1 MKIKFLFF
9 TILGLFLMSGLS
21 AKVTLP
27 AIFSDNMVLQQQ
39 SAVLIW
45 GRTETNKTVR
55 IKNTWNSKTVSV
67 TAGIDG
73 AWKVKVETPH
83 AGGPYEIFISDGEEI
98 RLKNILIG
106 EVWFCSGQSN
116 MDIPVRG
123 VGEKVTVNDAAKYIK
138 NGSNPQLRLFKVE
151 HNRSDTALTDVK
163 AKWLEA
169 TPESVAG
176 FSAVGYLFGKQLQEA
191 LGVPVG
197 MIKSAVSGTAIAAW
211 MSEKLLR
218 ESFGIKMGT
227 NAGKAN
233 AAELFNAM
241 ISPLAG
247 YGIKGF
253 LWYQGEGNHR
263 ASELYARQLPAM
275 VNEWRTLWGLGEI
288 PFYYAQIAPFNFKSG
303 KAPYMR
309 QAMADCMKTIPN
321 SGMVTLTDAGEEDDI
336 HPKDKKVVADRF
348 LNWALAKTYHKSG
361 IGYCG
366 PIYNSFKINRKKIT
380 VKFDYAE
387 TGLTTYGKELVN
399 FEIAGSDT
407 IYVPAKAKI
416 TKQGNVEVW
425 SETVKK
431 PIAVRYAFK
440 DYVKGELFNNY
451 GLPVSTFQTLNKL
464 RK

>member
-1 MKIKFLFF
+1 MKIRLIVLLVFL
-9 TILGLFLMSGLS
+9 LLFVGGLS

-39 SAVLIW
+39 SVVLIW
-45 GRTETNKTVR
+45 GKADINKMVT
-55 IKNTWNSKTVSV
+55 IKNNWNSKIVS
-67 TAGIDG
+67 AEADENG
-73 AWKVKVETPH
+73 AWKAKVETPT
-83 AGGPYEIFISDGEEI
+83 AGGPYELVISDGEDV

-116 MDIPVRG
+116 MDIPIRG
-123 VGEKVTVNDAAKYIK
+123 VGKNVTIKDADNYIE

-151 HNRSDTALTDVK
+151 HNRSEVPLTDVK
-163 AKWLEA
+163 GSWLEA
-169 TPESVAG
+169 SPESVAG
-176 FSAVGYLFGKQLQEA
+176 FSAVGYLFGKQLQES

-197 MIKSAVSGTAIAAW
+197 MIKSAVGGTTIAAW

-218 ESFGIKMGT
+218 ESFGIQMGT
-227 NAGKAN
+227 KAGKAN

-247 YGIKGF
+247 YGVKGF
-253 LWYQGEGNHR
+253 LWYQGEGNHG
-263 ASELYARQLPAM
+263 ASELYAQQLPAM
-275 VNEWRTLWGLGEI
+275 VKEWRSLWNLGDM
-288 PFYYAQIAPFNFKSG
+288 PFYYAQIAPYNFKTG

-309 QAMADCMKTIPN
+309 QAMAGCMKTIPN
-321 SGMVTLTDAGEEDDI
+321 SGMVSLTDAGEEDNI

-348 LNWALAKTYHKSG
+348 LNWALAKAYQKSD

-366 PIYNSFKINRKKIT
+366 PIYNSHVIKGNKIT
-380 VKFDYAE
+380 VMFDYAE
-387 TGLTTYGKELVN
+387 NGLTTYGNELVN

-407 IYVPAKAKI
+407 IYTPAKAKI
-416 TKQGNVEVW
+416 TKQGTVLVW
-425 SETVKK
+425 SRKVKN

-451 GLPVSTFQTLNKL
+451 GLPASTFQTLNKL
-464 RK
+464 SK